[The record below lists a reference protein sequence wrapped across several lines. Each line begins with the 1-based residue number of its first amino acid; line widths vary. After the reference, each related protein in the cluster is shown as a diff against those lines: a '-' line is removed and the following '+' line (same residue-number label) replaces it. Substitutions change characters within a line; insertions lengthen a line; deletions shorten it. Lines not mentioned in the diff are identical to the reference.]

1 MLIECTVIDC
11 VTRLFVKVM
20 ADHPADDAVDWG
32 SSNKVE
38 RHMVV
43 HHSSLLV
50 ARWPELS
57 IRVMDELMK
66 VLGA

>member
-1 MLIECTVIDC
+1 MAINDLVDSVSKLLSTVVPDQSS
-11 VTRLFVKVM
+11 
-20 ADHPADDAVDWG
+20 DNAVDWG

-43 HHSSLLV
+43 HHSSLLL
-50 ARWPELS
+50 ARWPELC
-57 IRVMDELMK
+57 IRVTDELMK